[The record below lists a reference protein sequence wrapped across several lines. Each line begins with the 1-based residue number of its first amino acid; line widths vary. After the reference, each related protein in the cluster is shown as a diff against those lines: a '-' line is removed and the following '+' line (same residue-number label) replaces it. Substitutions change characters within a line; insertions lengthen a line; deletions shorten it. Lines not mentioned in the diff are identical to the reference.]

1 MIVSLLFLFILL
13 QIADCLTT
21 VHILKQGGR
30 EANPFLNW
38 AFQKIGIGAT
48 LTIAKIVLV
57 SVVFAAWHEWLTF
70 GLDVFYAGVV
80 GWNSYQI
87 VKSPKG

>member
-1 MIVSLLFLFILL
+1 MIVALLFLFILL

-30 EANPFLNW
+30 EANPFMNW
-38 AFQKIGIGAT
+38 LFDKVGILAALIGMK
-48 LTIAKIVLV
+48 LIVLIA
-57 SVVFAAWHEWLTF
+57 VFVAWNEWLTL
-70 GLDVFYAGVV
+70 GLDAAYLGVV

-87 VKSPKG
+87 YKS

>member
-1 MIVSLLFLFILL
+1 MIVALLFLFILL

-21 VHILKQGGR
+21 VHILKQGGK
-30 EANPFLNW
+30 EANPFMNW

-48 LTIAKIVLV
+48 LSIIKGAAISIVFV
-57 SVVFAAWHEWLTF
+57 AWNEWLTLV
-70 GLDVFYAGVV
+70 LDAAYLGVV

-87 VKSPKG
+87 YKS

>member
-1 MIVSLLFLFILL
+1 MIVALLFLFILL

-30 EANPFLNW
+30 EANPVLAWLFDKVGMIPSLVVMKLL
-38 AFQKIGIGAT
+38 AIGAVTWAWNEWIT
-48 LTIAKIVLV
+48 LGVTVWYL
-57 SVVFAAWHEWLTF
+57 
-70 GLDVFYAGVV
+70 GVV

-87 VKSPKG
+87 WKTK